1 LKPEAENV
9 NADASQA
16 DPSEIKT
23 IKSKRVYPAQ
33 LEGVVK
39 VPGDKSISQRV
50 AMLASLAEG
59 TSRVT
64 GYLMGEDARST
75 LAAMEQM
82 GAKAEFKDDALYIT
96 GVSGKLQPPAE
107 PLNMGNSGTGT
118 RLLAGLVAGAG
129 IEVSMVGD
137 ASLSSRPMGRI
148 RHPLE
153 LMGAHIGLTGKRG
166 TLPMM
171 IVGGNLQGTGYLLPM
186 ASAQV
191 KSCILLAGLYAEG
204 KTTVIEPRPTRDHTE
219 KLFQALDIPIE
230 INGLEISIQ
239 GFGKEGPKF
248 KARDFVVPGDFS
260 SAAFWIVAVAVR
272 PGAELTLEKVGLNPR
287 RTALLDVMKRM
298 GAEIDVAV
306 TEEKGDPYGTIKVRG
321 AKLRGTVIEGDE
333 IPNLIDELPIIAVAG
348 ALAEGETDI
357 RDAAELRVKESDRIA
372 EMVKN
377 LRLFGVSVEEKDDG
391 MVVSGPTS
399 LKTPTDVIDSHG
411 DHRIAMSIAVLN
423 SFGDGAVT
431 IDNVSCVDTSYP
443 EFWQH
448 MEQLGGK
455 VESV

>member
-1 LKPEAENV
+1 M
-9 NADASQA
+9 S
-16 DPSEIKT
+16 
-23 IKSKRVYPAQ
+23 SKKIFPAK
-33 LEGVVK
+33 LGGAVK

-59 TSRVT
+59 TSKVT
-64 GYLMGEDARST
+64 GYLNGEDARST

-82 GAKAEFKDDALYIT
+82 GAKAEFRDDALYIT
-96 GVSGKLQPPAE
+96 GVAGELQQPAE

-137 ASLSSRPMGRI
+137 ESLSSRPMGRI
-148 RHPLE
+148 RQPLE
-153 LMGAHIGLTGKRG
+153 LMGAHIGLSGQKG
-166 TLPMM
+166 TLPMV
-171 IVGGNLQGTGYLLPM
+171 ICGGRLKGIGYLLPM

-191 KSCILLAGLYAEG
+191 KSCVLLAGLYAEG
-204 KTTVIEPRPTRDHTE
+204 KTSVIEPRPTRDHTE
-219 KLFQALDIPIE
+219 KLFEALGIPVQIK
-230 INGLEISIQ
+230 GLEISI
-239 GFGKEGPKF
+239 EGYGPRGPRF

-260 SAAFWIVAVAVR
+260 SAAFWIVAVAAR
-272 PGAELTLEKVGLNPR
+272 PGAELLIENVGLNTR

-298 GAEIDVAV
+298 GADIEVTV
-306 TEEKGDPYGTIKVRG
+306 TEEQGDPYGTIQVKG
-321 AKLRGTVIEGDE
+321 AQLKGTVIEGDE

-348 ALAEGETDI
+348 ALANGKTEI

-377 LRLFGVSVEEKDDG
+377 LRLFGVEVDEREDG
-391 MVVSGPTS
+391 MIVTGPS
-399 LKTPTDVIDSHG
+399 VLHTPDVAIDSHG
-411 DHRIAMSIAVLN
+411 DHRIAMSIAILN
-423 SFGDGAVT
+423 TFSDASVV
-431 IDNVSCVDTSYP
+431 IDNVGCVNTSYP

-455 VESV
+455 VE